1 MVTFRNNNNNNN
13 RRNNFRRNTRNFK
26 SNGDSAKFSSNFS
39 NNENFKR
46 KAPGRNNH
54 NAPKLIEKY
63 NDLAREALSNGDKIL
78 SENYLQHA
86 DHFTRIIN
94 ERESFRREK
103 ISAIS
108 SENNSN
114 VTEENIENSDQNK
127 DKDKDLIEKTEDED
141 KIQKMI
147 DTMNST
153 KIPEGHE
160 SCKNCAYAR
169 QRSVYDTLGDNNEK

>member
-13 RRNNFRRNTRNFK
+13 RRSSFRRNTRNFK
-26 SNGDSAKFSSNFS
+26 SSGDNSKFSSNFS

-86 DHFTRIIN
+86 DHFTRILN
-94 ERESFRREK
+94 ERESFRNPNWRNTGHPLVHQYREHYPK
-103 ISAIS
+103 A
-108 SENNSN
+108 SEGYDSKYGNR
-114 VTEENIENSDQNK
+114 DH
-127 DKDKDLIEKTEDED
+127 
-141 KIQKMI
+141 MI
-147 DTMNST
+147 TS
-153 KIPEGHE
+153 
-160 SCKNCAYAR
+160 
-169 QRSVYDTLGDNNEK
+169 